1 MSARVWG
8 PIRAL
13 GGAALIALAIALLF
27 PILRDAVIDADAQRS
42 VLVQAVPFVAVF
54 VAVLLLYA
62 LVIVLVVR
70 HYNGRIPNRAHSP
83 ILGVC
88 MAGIVGGVIM
98 LFQPFHIVGYRFG
111 FVLLLISTLAF
122 ILWSHVLPKSA
133 RLDASLPPI
142 PRMAQ
147 IAGAVAGLLVLGVL
161 AGALISANVPQEP
174 YGERQRAW
182 DRYDEARKADIAARA
197 NSEFVSIEIPF
208 LLLLSAF
215 PGALVYF
222 AVREV
227 TAPLFT
233 RTPPE
238 ALAFAPARRSQR

>member
-1 MSARVWG
+1 MNARVWG

-13 GGAALIALAIALLF
+13 GGGAAIAIAVALLF
-27 PILRDAVIDADAQRS
+27 PALRDALISPEARAG

-54 VAVLLLYA
+54 IAVLLLYA

-70 HYNGRIPNRAHSP
+70 HYNGRIPNRAHAP
-83 ILGVC
+83 ILNVC
-88 MAGIVGGVIM
+88 MVGIVGGVIM

-122 ILWSHVLPKSA
+122 ILWSHVLPKNA
-133 RLDASLPPI
+133 RLDAALPPI
-142 PRMAQ
+142 PPLAHL
-147 IAGAVAGLLVLGVL
+147 IGAVAGLVVLGVL
-161 AGALISANVPQEP
+161 AGLLISSGVPREP

-182 DRYDEARKADIAARA
+182 DRYDETRRADIAARA
-197 NSEFVSIEIPF
+197 LNEFYTIEIPF
-208 LLLLSAF
+208 LLLLCAF

-222 AVREV
+222 AVREIA
-227 TAPLFT
+227 APSFT

-238 ALAFAPARRSQR
+238 ALALSPVRRT